1 VLNTFLAAYLSG
13 ASVYAWIIMIELR
26 TSEKARQAFEKFGSA
41 KQLAMVFCVVFW
53 PLSMAA
59 DTVLANR
66 LMKERERF
74 EEIERQRGSRS
85 KHGRAINRV
94 TSLDMIKLLGCQ
106 WDDEGPI
113 PPNEEKDYES

>member
-1 VLNTFLAAYLSG
+1 VLNAFFAAYLVG
-13 ASVYAWIIMIELR
+13 GSVYVWIMVMQFR
-26 TSEKARQAFEKFGSA
+26 TNEATRQAWAKFGA
-41 KQLAMVFCVVFW
+41 YKHMVMVMCVAFW

-66 LMKERERF
+66 LVKERERF

-85 KHGRAINRV
+85 KYGRAINRV

-106 WDDEGPI
+106 WNDEGPI